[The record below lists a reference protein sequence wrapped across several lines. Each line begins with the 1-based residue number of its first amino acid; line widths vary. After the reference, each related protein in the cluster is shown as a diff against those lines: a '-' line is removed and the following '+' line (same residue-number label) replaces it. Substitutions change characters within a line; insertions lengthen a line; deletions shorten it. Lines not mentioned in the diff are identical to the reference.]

1 MKAQHFFYAMI
12 GLNTALFLAQLMGW
26 DMRPFAALYP
36 LNHPELRWWQWFTH
50 IFLHENILHLLLNM
64 YAIYFFG
71 APVLATM
78 KTRKFALLYLL
89 GGLVGGALYNLVL
102 AIQTPAAYVPHS
114 QMLGASGAAFAILA
128 AFAMRFPNAPLG
140 IMFLP
145 FEFKAKYFVMAIV
158 AYEIFATFS
167 GVSLFGSNIAHMAHV
182 GGAIVGCLLTWLW
195 RKRHIHLV
203 K

>member
-1 MKAQHFFYAMI
+1 MKPQHFLYTLIAI
-12 GLNTALFLAQLMGW
+12 NTALFLAQLTGW
-26 DMRPFAALYP
+26 DMRPIASLYP
-36 LNHPELRWWQWFTH
+36 LHHPELRWWQWFTH

-71 APVLATM
+71 APVLSTM
-78 KTRKFALLYLL
+78 KTSKFALLYLL
-89 GGLVGGALYNLVL
+89 GGLMGGALYNLVL
-102 AIQTPAAYVPHS
+102 AIQTNMGYVPHS
-114 QMLGASGAAFAILA
+114 HILGASGAAFAILG

-145 FEFKAKYFVMAIV
+145 FEFKAKYFMMAIV
-158 AYEIFATFS
+158 AYEIFATIS

-182 GGAIVGCLLTWLW
+182 GGAAMGAFLAWLW
-195 RKRHIHLV
+195 RKRHIRLV